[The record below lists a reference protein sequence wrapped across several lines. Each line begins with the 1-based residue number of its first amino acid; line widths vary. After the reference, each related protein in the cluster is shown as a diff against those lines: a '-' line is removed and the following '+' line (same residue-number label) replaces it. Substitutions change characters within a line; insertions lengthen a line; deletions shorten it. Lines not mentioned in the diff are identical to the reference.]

1 MSDFALPAPLL
12 QAIRRHLSAGQP
24 LTLAIDGCSAAGK
37 TTLARWLQEK
47 YGCPVFHTDDFFLQ
61 THQRTP
67 QRLSQPGGNMDRERF
82 LQEVLL
88 PLSRGEDV
96 TFRRFDCG
104 AMALTPPVTV
114 PYAPFQVVEGTY
126 CLHPELAP
134 YYTYSVFLRISPE
147 EQRRRIQCR
156 CTPEKA
162 QQFFHRWIPLEQLYF
177 QQLRPDA
184 RCDLIL
190 EDPV

>member
-1 MSDFALPAPLL
+1 
-12 QAIRRHLSAGQP
+12 
-24 LTLAIDGCSAAGK
+24 
-37 TTLARWLQEK
+37 
-47 YGCPVFHTDDFFLQ
+47 
-61 THQRTP
+61 
-67 QRLSQPGGNMDRERF
+67 MDRERF

-104 AMALTPPVTV
+104 AMALTPPATV

-147 EQRRRIQCR
+147 EQRRRILCR